1 MELDQV
7 SPIYNDFY
15 FNDFISRNALHF
27 IKNTKENKE
36 EKPDLGSSEPFDLI
50 ETLSFA
56 SVHRRMTK
64 DTIELY
70 LDSLNIKKPEND

>member
-36 EKPDLGSSEPFDLI
+36 EKPDLGSLEPIDLI
-50 ETLSFA
+50 ETIF
-56 SVHRRMTK
+56 
-64 DTIELY
+64 
-70 LDSLNIKKPEND
+70 